1 MMAGTGTVEPFAS
14 NWAYLKVE
22 LNWLE
27 RLLMVSAA
35 RQRKETRDVNRVA
48 RSAVDRAT
56 SHWWQGLI
64 ALEGTIA
71 SDSPAMDGQARP
83 PESKDS
89 YRERLEARIQ
99 ATARSGEVLALPL
112 LRDRLQLSAF
122 EKSVV
127 LMALAIEVNQRYSR
141 LFGVLQG
148 DERAGVPTVGLL
160 LRLLCRNDREWQ
172 LARASLQ
179 RDGTLRRYGI
189 IQLVH
194 RPDQPML
201 ADGVVL
207 ADPWTDFL
215 LAIAPQPSH
224 LESLVTGSGW
234 VTLERW
240 DIGDRPQAWEDL
252 LLPPRLKDQLR
263 HVRDRYQWIPAI
275 ADASGPRLPPEL
287 GTRALWVGA
296 TGTGKAAAARAIAA
310 DLAEPLWGAD
320 LSRLDGA
327 AIARLL
333 TQVMAEGPP
342 LLMLKAA
349 HCLVGRHA
357 QIPPE
362 TFWQFWQARSRCHG
376 ITLLCAPSVQG
387 LPLQLRQAVDQVLT
401 FPLPS
406 ASDRRQLWQQFLANL
421 PLEKNFDWERLVRQK
436 HLSGGDIEAIAQA
449 TKIWSKA
456 HPDQVVTVEQILM
469 LSRC

>member
-148 DERAGVPTVGLL
+148 TSERG
-160 LRLLCRNDREWQ
+160 CRRWGCCCACCVAMTANG
-172 LARASLQ
+172 S
-179 RDGTLRRYGI
+179 
-189 IQLVH
+189 
-194 RPDQPML
+194 
-201 ADGVVL
+201 
-207 ADPWTDFL
+207 
-215 LAIAPQPSH
+215 
-224 LESLVTGSGW
+224 SLV
-234 VTLERW
+234 L
-240 DIGDRPQAWEDL
+240 
-252 LLPPRLKDQLR
+252 
-263 HVRDRYQWIPAI
+263 
-275 ADASGPRLPPEL
+275 
-287 GTRALWVGA
+287 
-296 TGTGKAAAARAIAA
+296 
-310 DLAEPLWGAD
+310 
-320 LSRLDGA
+320 
-327 AIARLL
+327 
-333 TQVMAEGPP
+333 
-342 LLMLKAA
+342 
-349 HCLVGRHA
+349 
-357 QIPPE
+357 
-362 TFWQFWQARSRCHG
+362 RSRG
-376 ITLLCAPSVQG
+376 TARCA
-387 LPLQLRQAVDQVLT
+387 AT
-401 FPLPS
+401 
-406 ASDRRQLWQQFLANL
+406 AS
-421 PLEKNFDWERLVRQK
+421 
-436 HLSGGDIEAIAQA
+436 S
-449 TKIWSKA
+449 S
-456 HPDQVVTVEQILM
+456 
-469 LSRC
+469 

>member
-1 MMAGTGTVEPFAS
+1 MMAGTGTAEPFAN

-27 RLLMVSAA
+27 RLLMVSVA
-35 RQRKETRDVNRVA
+35 RQRKETREVNRVA

-71 SDSPAMDGQARP
+71 SDSPATDGQARS

-89 YRERLEARIQ
+89 YRERLEARIL
-99 ATARSGEVLALPL
+99 ATARSGEALALPL

-127 LMALAIEVNQRYSR
+127 LMALAIEVNPRYGR

-179 RDGTLRRYGI
+179 RDGTLRRYGV

-194 RPDQPML
+194 QPDQPML

-207 ADPWTDFL
+207 AEPWTDFL
-215 LAIAPQPSH
+215 LAIAPQPAH
-224 LESLVTGSGW
+224 LERLIAGSSW
-234 VTLERW
+234 ATLERW
-240 DIGDRPQAWEDL
+240 DLGDRPQTWEDL
-252 LLPPRLKDQLR
+252 LLPPRLIEQLH

-275 ADASGPRLPPEL
+275 ADVPLPQLQPEL
-287 GTRALWVGA
+287 GTRALWTGA
-296 TGTGKAAAARAIAA
+296 SGIGKTAAARAIAA
-310 DLAEPLWGAD
+310 DLAEPLWGVD
-320 LSRLDGA
+320 LARLDGA

-333 TQVMAEGPP
+333 NQIQADGLP
-342 LLMLKAA
+342 LVMLKAA
-349 HCLVGRHA
+349 HRLVGRHA

-362 TFWQFWQARSRCHG
+362 TFWQFWQARSGVHG

-387 LPLQLRQAVDQVLT
+387 LPLQLRQSADQVLT
-401 FPLPS
+401 FPLPT
-406 ASDRRQLWQQFLANL
+406 AGDRRQLWQRFLTNL
-421 PLEKNFDWERLVRQK
+421 PLEKAFDWERLVRQK
-436 HLSGGDIEAIAQA
+436 PLSGGDIKAIAQA
-449 TKIWSKA
+449 AKIWSKA
-456 HPDQVVTVEQILM
+456 HPNQVVTVEQILI
-469 LSRC
+469 LIR